1 MLTTSSA
8 AGVWLIELDGGWV
21 GRELMMAVRVVVVV
35 EEEVVILV
43 LLMMVEVVVVVVVED
58 DDDDDA
64 DEVELS
70 LKLFVSIQ
78 IILSLSSITQRH
90 AAAGQHR
97 PR

>member
-21 GRELMMAVRVVVVV
+21 GRELMMAVRVVVV